1 MSALQGLISNAA
13 SDISACYN
21 LGAPFPIVM
30 EGHHSQMAQWDE
42 LYQFDVRDYPSQWI
56 KWQEQLNYGTGY
68 VFAAS
73 DYLTYCGSKTYEIT
87 CKDSRLNDGVVS
99 MGDEG
104 QFTVSPYM
112 VNNILDDSK
121 YGSRTIVSDCKINA
135 YFTDYNPDN

>member
-30 EGHHSQMAQWDE
+30 EGNISTINDPNKYEFNLH
-42 LYQFDVRDYPSQWI
+42 DYPSQWI

-87 CKDSRLNDGVVS
+87 CDDSRLNDGVVS

-112 VNNILDDSK
+112 ANKILDDSG
-121 YGSRTIVSDCKINA
+121 YNQEVHLTDCTINA